1 MSKIEQDIL
10 SKLKSEGLSLDS
22 PQEEIMRCLNRCV
35 GAQKL
40 LRVADAMLL
49 EYRKWQA
56 SDDHAPSWATG
67 NN

>member
-22 PQEEIMRCLNRCV
+22 PQEEIKRCLNRCV

-40 LRVADAMLL
+40 LRVADAMLF
-49 EYRKWQA
+49 EYRKWQT
-56 SDDHAPSWATG
+56 SDDHAPLWATDD
-67 NN
+67 N

>member
-10 SKLKSEGLSLDS
+10 SKLKPEGLSLDS
-22 PQEEIMRCLNRCV
+22 SKEEIMSCLSKCV

-40 LRVADAMLL
+40 LCVADAMLF

-56 SDDHAPSWATG
+56 SDDHAPLWATDD
-67 NN
+67 N